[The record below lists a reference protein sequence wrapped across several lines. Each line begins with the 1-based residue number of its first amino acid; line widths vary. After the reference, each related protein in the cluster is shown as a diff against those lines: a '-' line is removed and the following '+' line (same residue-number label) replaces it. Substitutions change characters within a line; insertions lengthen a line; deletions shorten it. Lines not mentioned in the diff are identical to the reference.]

1 MKTTMAAI
9 DFGTSKIL
17 TLVAENDGTQ
27 RSDIIG
33 IGIANYDGFSGKMWN
48 NPDALNEAIQ
58 SSIQNAGVGYKRQI
72 KEVYVG
78 VPAAYTT
85 VYAIESSVTLK
96 GGAEPQVEPEDVRRV
111 FAEAQEQIKDTV
123 GFHIHSSAAWF
134 RVDEGQKTLEPVGS
148 KGHVLKGFVSYVKVD
163 MDFVQD
169 VNNRLTELG
178 YVVKGFFSIAAG
190 QAMLFL
196 PEQDRDKTAVLIDI
210 GYLNTDVMV
219 MEGDALIYLDTIDL
233 GGGNITADIAQ
244 GLDIHM
250 KAAEEI
256 KRSYVFG
263 IATQKT
269 FDVPPMDGQPGKSF
283 SADQV
288 KEIIEARVE
297 EIAEEIQK
305 SIESSG
311 IKLGNWSN
319 MYLTGGGLSLN
330 KGGKDFLSHKLNRT
344 VRDVPNRT
352 VKLNSASFTSVLGLL
367 SLIVD
372 TFEQQRAKEQ
382 IRFVD
387 KIKNWYYRMIR

>member
-1 MKTTMAAI
+1 MKTTVAAI
-9 DFGTSKIL
+9 DFGTSKIV
-17 TLVAENDGTQ
+17 TLIAENDGSQ

-33 IGIANYDGFSGKMWN
+33 VGIAYYDGFSGKMWN
-48 NPDALNEAIQ
+48 DPDALNEAIQ
-58 SSIQNAGVGYKRQI
+58 SSIQDAGARYKKQVR
-72 KEVYVG
+72 EVYVG

-85 VYAIESSVTLK
+85 VYAMESSVTLK
-96 GGAEPQVEPEDVRRV
+96 GGAEPQVELQDVRRV

-123 GFHIHSSAAWF
+123 GFQIHSSAAWF
-134 RVDEGQKTLEPVGS
+134 RVDEGQKTLEPVGT

-178 YVVKGFFSIAAG
+178 YVVKGFFSTAAG
-190 QAMLFL
+190 QSMLFL
-196 PEQDRDKTAVLIDI
+196 PEQDRDKTSVLIDI

-219 MEGDALIYLDTIDL
+219 MEGDALIYLDSIDL
-233 GGGNITADIAQ
+233 GGGNITADLAQ

-263 IATQKT
+263 IVTNKT

-283 SADQV
+283 PAEQV

-297 EIAEEIQK
+297 EIAEEIQH
-305 SIESSG
+305 SIENSG

-330 KGGKDFLSHKLNRT
+330 KGGKDFISHKLDRT

-372 TFEQQRAKEQ
+372 TLEQQKVAVPGGLVERVRE
-382 IRFVD
+382 
-387 KIKNWYYRMIR
+387 WYYRMIR